1 MTEEQRDTMISNL
14 SSAMDTQSRIA
25 LRLDTEWNIWKTVYN
40 KQDLANASLI
50 FTHVLWNISAWHCL
64 NELWF
69 TIDQA
74 RLIAEE
80 TGTNLRQTILLA
92 TGIDMHTVFD
102 KE

>member
-1 MTEEQRDTMISNL
+1 MTEEIRDALIDNL

-40 KQDLANASLI
+40 VQDLVNASLI

-69 TIDQA
+69 TIDQTK
-74 RLIAEE
+74 LIAEE
-80 TGTNLRQTILLA
+80 TGTNIRQTIMIA
-92 TGIDMHTVFD
+92 TWIDMHTVFD
-102 KE
+102 K